1 MIGFIRNKSLPARR
15 YLVLLVLPWC
25 LMLLLTVAVLWPYL
39 VGFRTTVKTLQ
50 DVQLPGILEAQRTR
64 ANLNMLRKQLAI
76 IYLAEAPLERRRA
89 RLHAQALLAGMAH
102 DPSPVATE
110 VLALGPRIRQLYMIC
125 MEADKGLS
133 RLHRHE
139 MEMMLALNSLEQAT
153 GRKMAGEVIFSHTG
167 RDGVRHDR
175 MAFEKMQRLMA
186 PVEQMCA
193 GSEEFRDICDLFGK
207 HKRALGEAW
216 REKLAIDAQ
225 ARALW
230 QSLEDELL
238 RLVNEVS
245 SRELQ
250 RSLEEAESLSEAT
263 DYIVWSIFLFT
274 LGLLAFLLVL
284 LLLLRRDLL
293 RPLVRIAG
301 NLSRLRDGMQPE
313 PIPAVRITEL
323 QEVVDIVP
331 DIGGYLGSLRE
342 RSCRLEEEK
351 DAYSRMSLMDSLTGI
366 PNRRALDM
374 RLADLAELR
383 QLLRHPKVVA
393 IGEIGLDYYWL
404 KTPEERANSRDFFD
418 AQLSLAEEL
427 NLPAIVHDRDAH
439 RDCLDIVRAHP
450 GVRGVFHCYSG
461 SLEDAKVLV
470 KLGWMLSFTGVIT
483 YKNARKALEVI
494 EWLPMDRIMVE
505 TDSPYLTPEPF
516 RGKRNDS
523 GKVHLV
529 AEAIARVKGMDP
541 EEAAR
546 ITLENGT
553 RFFRIEI

>member
-1 MIGFIRNKSLPARR
+1 MIGFIRNKPLPARR
-15 YLVLLVLPWC
+15 YLVLLVLPAC
-25 LMLLLTVAVLWPYL
+25 LMFLLTVTVLWPCL
-39 VGFRTTVKTLQ
+39 ANFRTTVKTLR
-50 DVQLPGILEAQRTR
+50 DVRLPAILDAQRTR
-64 ANLNMLRKQLAI
+64 TNLSMLRKQLDI
-76 IYLAEAPLERRRA
+76 IHLAEAPLERRRA

-110 VLALGPRIRQLYMIC
+110 VLALGPRIRQLYVSR

-167 RDGVRHDR
+167 RDGTRHGR
-175 MAFEKMQRLMA
+175 MAFEKMQRLLA

-193 GSEEFRDICDLFGK
+193 GSEEFRDICDQFGK
-207 HKRALGEAW
+207 HKRALGETW

-230 QSLEDELL
+230 RPLEDELL
-238 RLVNEVS
+238 RLVNAVS
-245 SRELQ
+245 SREVQ
-250 RSLEEAESLSEAT
+250 RSLENTESLSEAA

-293 RPLVRIAG
+293 RPLVSIAG

-351 DAYSRMSLMDSLTGI
+351 DAYARMSLMDSLWTCGWRIWRSCGRRPASSCWMWTCSRSTTIRWDIRKETPACTGWPRPCATACAAATARSSATAGRSSPWSWARCRRSMPCMWPSACARPWSSWASPI
-366 PNRRALDM
+366 PAV
-374 RLADLAELR
+374 
-383 QLLRHPKVVA
+383 P
-393 IGEIGLDYYWL
+393 
-404 KTPEERANSRDFFD
+404 
-418 AQLSLAEEL
+418 
-427 NLPAIVHDRDAH
+427 
-439 RDCLDIVRAHP
+439 P
-450 GVRGVFHCYSG
+450 G
-461 SLEDAKVLV
+461 
-470 KLGWMLSFTGVIT
+470 M
-483 YKNARKALEVI
+483 
-494 EWLPMDRIMVE
+494 
-505 TDSPYLTPEPF
+505 
-516 RGKRNDS
+516 
-523 GKVHLV
+523 
-529 AEAIARVKGMDP
+529 
-541 EEAAR
+541 
-546 ITLENGT
+546 
-553 RFFRIEI
+553 

>member
-64 ANLNMLRKQLAI
+64 TNLNMLRKQLAI

-110 VLALGPRIRQLYMIC
+110 VLALGPRIRQLYVSR

-167 RDGVRHDR
+167 RDGVRHGR

-216 REKLAIDAQ
+216 REKFAIDAQ

-238 RLVNEVS
+238 RLVNAVS

-250 RSLEEAESLSEAT
+250 RSLEEAESLSEAA
-263 DYIVWSIFLFT
+263 DHIVWSIFLFT

-374 RLADLAELR
+374 RLRIWRSCGRRPASSCWMWTCSRSTTIRWDIRKETPACTGWPRPCATACAAATARSSATVGRSSPWSWTRCLR
-383 QLLRHPKVVA
+383 SMPCMWPSACARPWSSWA
-393 IGEIGLDYYWL
+393 SPI
-404 KTPEERANSRDFFD
+404 
-418 AQLSLAEEL
+418 
-427 NLPAIVHDRDAH
+427 PAIP
-439 RDCLDIVRAHP
+439 P
-450 GVRGVFHCYSG
+450 G
-461 SLEDAKVLV
+461 
-470 KLGWMLSFTGVIT
+470 M
-483 YKNARKALEVI
+483 
-494 EWLPMDRIMVE
+494 
-505 TDSPYLTPEPF
+505 
-516 RGKRNDS
+516 
-523 GKVHLV
+523 
-529 AEAIARVKGMDP
+529 
-541 EEAAR
+541 
-546 ITLENGT
+546 
-553 RFFRIEI
+553 

>member
-110 VLALGPRIRQLYMIC
+110 VLALGPRIRQLYMSC

-167 RDGVRHDR
+167 RDGVRHGR

-238 RLVNEVS
+238 RLVKEVS

-301 NLSRLRDGMQPE
+301 NLSRLRRFMSKTQRLPHE
-313 PIPAVRITEL
+313 ILSRIVSVHFSATVPAKRCEAVSSWTEL
-323 QEVVDIVP
+323 H
-331 DIGGYLGSLRE
+331 S
-342 RSCRLEEEK
+342 S
-351 DAYSRMSLMDSLTGI
+351 AY
-366 PNRRALDM
+366 A
-374 RLADLAELR
+374 
-383 QLLRHPKVVA
+383 
-393 IGEIGLDYYWL
+393 
-404 KTPEERANSRDFFD
+404 
-418 AQLSLAEEL
+418 
-427 NLPAIVHDRDAH
+427 
-439 RDCLDIVRAHP
+439 
-450 GVRGVFHCYSG
+450 
-461 SLEDAKVLV
+461 
-470 KLGWMLSFTGVIT
+470 
-483 YKNARKALEVI
+483 
-494 EWLPMDRIMVE
+494 
-505 TDSPYLTPEPF
+505 
-516 RGKRNDS
+516 
-523 GKVHLV
+523 
-529 AEAIARVKGMDP
+529 
-541 EEAAR
+541 
-546 ITLENGT
+546 
-553 RFFRIEI
+553 

>member
-25 LMLLLTVAVLWPYL
+25 LMLLLMVAVLWPYL
-39 VGFRTTVKTLQ
+39 AGFRTTVKTLQ

-64 ANLNMLRKQLAI
+64 TNLNMLRKQLAI

-125 MEADKGLS
+125 MEADNGLS

-167 RDGVRHDR
+167 RDGVRHGR
-175 MAFEKMQRLMA
+175 MAFEKMQRLLA

-193 GSEEFRDICDLFGK
+193 GSEEFRDICDQFGK
-207 HKRALGEAW
+207 HKRALGETW

-230 QSLEDELL
+230 ESLEDELL

-374 RLADLAELR
+374 RLAELR
-383 QLLRHPKVVA
+383 QAASLIMLDACLHRVAQAMRDGLRGGDREIFRYGGEEFAVVLDGVSPEHALHVAERLRQTVEQLGIPHPSSPAGHVTISLGVA
-393 IGEIGLDYYWL
+393 
-404 KTPEERANSRDFFD
+404 AV
-418 AQLSLAEEL
+418 A
-427 NLPAIVHDRDAH
+427 V
-439 RDCLDIVRAHP
+439 
-450 GVRGVFHCYSG
+450 
-461 SLEDAKVLV
+461 
-470 KLGWMLSFTGVIT
+470 
-483 YKNARKALEVI
+483 
-494 EWLPMDRIMVE
+494 
-505 TDSPYLTPEPF
+505 LTPETLP
-516 RGKRNDS
+516 RLLETADSALYSAKEHGRNR
-523 GKVHLV
+523 VHL
-529 AEAIARVKGMDP
+529 AGELVKKSACL
-541 EEAAR
+541 AAGDR
-546 ITLENGT
+546 L
-553 RFFRIEI
+553 

>member
-110 VLALGPRIRQLYMIC
+110 VLALGPRIRQLYVSC

-167 RDGVRHDR
+167 RDGVRHGR
-175 MAFEKMQRLMA
+175 MAFEKMQRLLA

-193 GSEEFRDICDLFGK
+193 GSEEFRDICDQFGK
-207 HKRALGEAW
+207 HKRALGETW

-383 QLLRHPKVVA
+383 QAASLIMLDVDLFKIYNDTLGHQEGDACLHRVAQAMRDGLR
-393 IGEIGLDYYWL
+393 GGDREIFRYRG
-404 KTPEERANSRDFFD
+404 
-418 AQLSLAEEL
+418 
-427 NLPAIVHDRDAH
+427 
-439 RDCLDIVRAHP
+439 P
-450 GVRGVFHCYSG
+450 GRGVAGACPACGRAPAPDRGAAGHPPSRQSRRACDHQSG
-461 SLEDAKVLV
+461 RGRRRGADARDPAPAPGDRRQRPVQRQGTRPQQGPPCRRAREKV
-470 KLGWMLSFTGVIT
+470 
-483 YKNARKALEVI
+483 R
-494 EWLPMDRIMVE
+494 LPCGGRQ
-505 TDSPYLTPEPF
+505 
-516 RGKRNDS
+516 
-523 GKVHLV
+523 
-529 AEAIARVKGMDP
+529 AIAQFSIPSGDNACALLL
-541 EEAAR
+541 AASPPKAGPPSASR
-546 ITLENGT
+546 P
-553 RFFRIEI
+553 